1 MPPDQYHRCG
11 REDVENGLFGSQVK
25 LVVGSEDQ
33 CVTIY
38 SQQGAKKR

>member
-1 MPPDQYHRCG
+1 MGTID
-11 REDVENGLFGSQVK
+11 DVERRLLFDISQVK

-33 CVTIY
+33 CISIY